1 MPIAT
6 IPFIEISEKQKR
18 KFFLKTES
26 GYYQDCWNW
35 QGRSDKDGY
44 GIICIKRIPRRASR
58 VSYMIHFGK
67 IPESML
73 VLHTCDNTKCVN
85 PSHLFVGTHRA
96 NMNDKVIKSRCNMQ
110 SGENHW
116 TKRNPQLIKRDK
128 ARYRTKLTTGM
139 VIEIRELMASGA
151 RTVDVSSKYGIS
163 CVHARKIAS
172 GEKWSKIPLAISA
185 NSAKSET
192 DGKQ

>member
-6 IPFIEISEKQKR
+6 IPFIEISEKEKR

-26 GYYQDCWNW
+26 GHCNDCWNW
-35 QGRSDKDGY
+35 NGRLDKDGY

-58 VSYMIHFGK
+58 VSYMIHFGE

-73 VLHTCDNTKCVN
+73 VLHTCDNRKCVN
-85 PSHLFVGTHRA
+85 PSHIFIGTHKV

-116 TKRNPQLIKRDK
+116 TKRNPELIKRDK
-128 ARYRTKLTTGM
+128 ARYRNKLTADM
-139 VIEIRELMASGA
+139 VIQIRALMRSGT
-151 RTVDVSSKYGIS
+151 RTVDVSRKYGIS
-163 CVHARKIAS
+163 CVHARKIAC
-172 GEKWSKIPLAISA
+172 GEKWAKIPLAISQEL
-185 NSAKSET
+185 AKS
-192 DGKQ
+192 